1 MHLDNDAFA
10 ERVPH
15 ELFARMRDEAPVLWY
30 DWEYGNGFWS
40 VTRYDD
46 IVTVLKDWRTYSSEI
61 GGTALE
67 DLDRRSGQGAQV
79 DARRRPARALQP
91 ARDRQQGLHP
101 PGRRSV

>member
-1 MHLDNDAFA
+1 MSISPAEVHLDNDAFA

-46 IVTVLKDWRTYSSEI
+46 IVTVLKDWRTYSSET

-67 DLDRRSGQGAQV
+67 DLMRIRSTRASRCWTPTRPSTPAC
-79 DARRRPARALQP
+79 AR
-91 ARDRQQGLHP
+91 
-101 PGRRSV
+101 S